1 MKSLG
6 TKASH
11 SHREVEAQDKPTGR
25 FRRAK
30 DLSTV
35 AEKRRIS
42 VEYVDLD
49 LLQPNPEN
57 PRVMPKEEI
66 QALEQSVDHFGL
78 VDPIIV
84 RRQDISV
91 IGGHQRIV
99 AARGLGLTQVPVIFV
114 DVTED
119 EAKLL
124 SLALNNI
131 SGTWDEHK
139 LAELLRELDGLAG
152 LDLSVAGF
160 DDEEIKAYLAAL
172 EAEVVRHKEEDF
184 DLEAAIQEARESS
197 RIQRGEVWALGRHRL
212 MCGDAAS
219 ATDLSELLAGDVAH
233 VVVTDPPYNVDYRPE
248 GSPSGRSGGQS
259 RQGPEARALG
269 PLENDHMT
277 PEEYQAFLNAAFG
290 NLATALA
297 GGGAVYIF
305 GGVSTYVPYTTAFET
320 AGLHRSSVIVWD
332 KGSLVLTRKDY
343 HSQYELIYYGWRAD
357 KPHAFYGGRSQT
369 DIWRVQRDAPA
380 TYQHPTQKPVELM
393 ERCIENSSRPGH
405 TVLDPC
411 VGSGTTIIAAERT
424 GRRCLAMDIDPRFA
438 EVALRRWEAF
448 TGRKARK
455 VT

>member
-1 MKSLG
+1 MQSMGAK
-6 TKASH
+6 TEP
-11 SHREVEAQDKPTGR
+11 SHREAQNERTNR
-25 FRRAK
+25 SCCTK
-30 DLSTV
+30 DPSTS
-35 AEKRRIS
+35 AEDGRIS

-49 LLQPNPEN
+49 LLQPNPAN
-57 PRVMPKEEI
+57 PRVMPEEEM
-66 QALEQSVDHFGL
+66 QALEHSVDHFGL

-84 RRQDISV
+84 RREDSTI

-99 AARGLGLTQVPVIFV
+99 AARRLGFTQVPVIVV
-114 DVTED
+114 DVTEE

-277 PEEYQAFLNAAFG
+277 PEQYQAFLNAAFR

-305 GGVSTYVPYTTAFET
+305 GGVSTYVPYTAAFEA
-320 AGLHRSSVIVWD
+320 AGVHRSSVIVWD

-438 EVALRRWEAF
+438 EVALRRWESF
-448 TGRKARK
+448 TGRKARR